1 MAGYGLE
8 AVSELGEPTRFAVHI
23 PTRSLMF
30 MTRDDCGYV
39 VAAEGDMQAKEGTT
53 FKDEP
58 KNFERITEG
67 VSIQIDL

>member
-1 MAGYGLE
+1 
-8 AVSELGEPTRFAVHI
+8 
-23 PTRSLMF
+23 MF